1 MNVINVEGSNV
12 SHCATVYEW
21 SPDSRYFMTA
31 TLAPRMNVDNGF
43 KIFKYSGTGPI
54 LQRNL
59 VYSIFFSSIQLS
71 KFISTQ
77 GKGF

>member
-1 MNVINVEGSNV
+1 MRNVMTIGSNV
-12 SHCATVYEW
+12 SHCSTVFEW

-43 KIFKYSGTGPI
+43 KIFKYNGVGPV

-59 VYSIFFSSIQLS
+59 VGNFFKHLVYAPSE
-71 KFISTQ
+71 
-77 GKGF
+77 